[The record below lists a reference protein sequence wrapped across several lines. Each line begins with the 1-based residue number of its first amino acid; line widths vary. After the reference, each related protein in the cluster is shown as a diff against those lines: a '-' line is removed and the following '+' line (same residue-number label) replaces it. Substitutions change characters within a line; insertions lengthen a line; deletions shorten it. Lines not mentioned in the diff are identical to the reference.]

1 MTFEWYLTK
10 QIENFLDYITFF
22 FFYLDHVAI

>member
-22 FFYLDHVAI
+22 FYLDHVAI